1 MQNFNNIHLSYSV
14 ISSLKKL
21 LNKKIKTLSA
31 NNYYYRKCN
40 EFIENKLDVKKCI
53 ITNSGTSALEVSA
66 LLINIKKGDE
76 VIMPSYTFTSSANA
90 FILRGAVPVFV
101 DIREDTLNINEDLI
115 EKYISKKT
123 KAIVAVHYAG
133 VPCEMSKIMKIA
145 KKYNLFVI
153 EDAAQAI
160 FSKYKNKYCGTIGD
174 IGCFSFHETKNISCG
189 EGGALLL
196 NKRKFFKDANI
207 ICQKGTNRDSFN
219 NNKKKFYSWVGL
231 GSSLIPS
238 EITCLILFRQLLNYR
253 FINKVRRSL
262 WSNYKKKLFF
272 LGKKNIKQ
280 PNFLSDNIIQNYH
293 MYYLIFKN
301 QKLRDLFILNLKK
314 EKIMS
319 AFHYIPLHNSIAGTK
334 FSKFKENLFFT
345 EKIAK
350 TIVRLP
356 MWIGMNQE
364 KIINSIKKVVKD
376 NSFN

>member
-1 MQNFNNIHLSYSV
+1 MQNFNNIHLSHSV

-31 NNYYYRKCN
+31 NNYYYKKCN
-40 EFIENKLDVKKCI
+40 EFIEKKLDVKKCI

-66 LLINIKKGDE
+66 HLINIKKGDE

-101 DIREDTLNINEDLI
+101 DIREDTLNINENLI

-196 NKRKFFKDANI
+196 NKRKFFKAANI

-231 GSSLIPS
+231 GSSVIPS

-253 FINKVRRSL
+253 FINKARRSL
-262 WSNYKKKLFF
+262 WYNYKKKLFF
-272 LGKKNIKQ
+272 LEKKNIKQ
-280 PNFLSDNIIQNYH
+280 PKFLSDNIIQNYH

-319 AFHYIPLHNSIAGTK
+319 AFHYIPLHNSIAGIK

-356 MWIGMNQE
+356 MWIGMNQG
-364 KIINSIKKVVKD
+364 KIINSIKKVLKD

>member
-1 MQNFNNIHLSYSV
+1 MQNFNNIYLSPSV

-53 ITNSGTSALEVSA
+53 ITNSGTSALEISA
-66 LLINIKKGDE
+66 HLIKIQKGDE

-90 FILRGAVPVFV
+90 FLLRGAIPVFV
-101 DIREDTLNINEDLI
+101 DIKEDSLNINEDLI

-123 KAIVAVHYAG
+123 KAILVVHYAG
-133 VPCEMSKIMKIA
+133 VPCEMDKIMKIA
-145 KKYNLFVI
+145 KKYNLYVI

-196 NKRKFFKDANI
+196 NKSKFIRNANI
-207 ICQKGTNRDSFN
+207 ISQKGTDRDSFMH
-219 NNKKKFYSWVGL
+219 NKKKFYSWVGP
-231 GSSLIPS
+231 GSSYIPS
-238 EITCLILFRQLLNYR
+238 EITCLILFKQLMNYR
-253 FINKVRRSL
+253 YINKERKKL
-262 WSNYKKKLFF
+262 WNNYKNKLSFLEKKVRQSNPSS
-272 LGKKNIKQ
+272 KSIMH
-280 PNFLSDNIIQNYH
+280 NYH

-301 QKLRDLFILNLKK
+301 QKLRNLFISKLKK
-314 EKIMS
+314 KKVMS
-319 AFHYIPLHNSIAGTK
+319 TFHYIPLHNSVAGKK
-334 FSKFKENLFFT
+334 FSKFRNTLPIT
-345 EKIAK
+345 EMISK

-364 KIINSIKKVVKD
+364 KIINAIRRVI
-376 NSFN
+376 